1 MGRNQLGASSAVG
14 YGPISRRVAWY
25 ARFLSN
31 VCFVLFRLSDGK
43 SWSGFLACCVVRL
56 AEGGLVEILF
66 QGLKAGYIVGGS
78 RSLLGPSCQGVCQ
91 RDVQRSV

>member
-31 VCFVLFRLSDGK
+31 VCFVLFRFSDGK
-43 SWSGFLACCVVRL
+43 SWSGFWACGVVRL

-66 QGLKAGYIVGGS
+66 QGLKAGYVVGGS
-78 RSLLGPSCQGVCQ
+78 RSLLGPEGPSINQFAPWG
-91 RDVQRSV
+91 